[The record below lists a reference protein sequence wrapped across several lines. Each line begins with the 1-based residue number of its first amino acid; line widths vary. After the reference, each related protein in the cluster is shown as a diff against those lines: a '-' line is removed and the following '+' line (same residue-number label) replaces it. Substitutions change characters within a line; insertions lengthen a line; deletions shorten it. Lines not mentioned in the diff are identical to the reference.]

1 MTYQARHRLVL
12 LSAFLLPV
20 VVVGCTG
27 IFQNIGARWVT
38 RKIAAEFDLDDQ
50 QKEEA
55 RGAVDRLIAAAPAVL
70 GVPLDDLVTS
80 VDRAIVVGLNEDNV
94 RALEVKIDELVDV
107 VAARVI
113 DEVAPLLP
121 LLRDEQIEFAE
132 NRANER
138 FAEKRKELD
147 EPADERE
154 QERLDEFV
162 EAVEKWSGSL
172 SDAQEDYLRDYVSKI
187 PDETEQRIASDEQRL
202 TQIADTLRAHPGA
215 EAIRDALWEAWENRE
230 DWGPEA
236 RPAEVRRAQ
245 NRQTLIYID
254 QLMDPLQEQN
264 ARDYLQKLYRRV
276 ERFLG
281 ETDA

>member
-1 MTYQARHRLVL
+1 ML

-20 VVVGCTG
+20 VLVGCTG

>member
-1 MTYQARHRLVL
+1 ML

-70 GVPLDDLVTS
+70 GAPVDDLVAS

-121 LLRDEQIEFAE
+121 LLRDDQIEFAE

-147 EPADERE
+147 KPTDERE

-254 QLMDPLQEQN
+254 QLMDERQEQN
-264 ARDYLQKLYRRV
+264 ARDYLQKLYRRA